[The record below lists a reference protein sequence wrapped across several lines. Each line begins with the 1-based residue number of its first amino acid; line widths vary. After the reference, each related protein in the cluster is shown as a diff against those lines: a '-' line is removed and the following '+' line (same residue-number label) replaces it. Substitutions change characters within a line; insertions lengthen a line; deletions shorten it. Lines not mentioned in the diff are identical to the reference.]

1 MYNYLKL
8 IFILLMVTIVLIIG
22 LSCYTAM
29 SKALKNA
36 GQSLTYKI
44 NYK

>member
-8 IFILLMVTIVLIIG
+8 IFILLMVTIILII
-22 LSCYTAM
+22 SFKVY
-29 SKALKNA
+29 
-36 GQSLTYKI
+36 QSISIMLNNYAEKINLII